1 MCSRLPRTA
10 CILRLIALCIIFSHT
25 AAYFGL
31 TGREPLVF
39 LPGPF
44 SNEPSGSGKAH
55 LKQCEQ
61 MTLTRRQK
69 RLCRREPGLAET
81 LRESV
86 RLSLM
91 ECRYQFR
98 NERWN
103 CSMDGRGSLL
113 KRGFKET
120 AFLLAVSSAALS
132 HALAKACSSGRMERC
147 TCDDSPGL
155 QHREAWQWGVCGDNL
170 KYSTKFLKKFL
181 GQKRVSKD
189 LRAQIDAHN
198 INIGIRAV
206 KSGLKTTC
214 KCHGVSGSCA
224 VRTCWKQLSP
234 FHDTGRLLK
243 FRYDTAVR
251 VLSVTNAATG
261 ESELAGSRRG
271 SGSSGGGGSSGGA
284 GVSGVSG
291 GGGGGWREQRQ
302 RRWRPKQPPAH
313 GSGVPGGIAQLLQ
326 GVALLS
332 GHGGPRLRE
341 GHQLPQPVLRPG
353 VQHGHAA
360 HLAVLQLPG
369 ALVLPRGVPDVR
381 AGGGGVHLQ
390 EGLRNKQQSMG
401 ELSADRMPHTWGV
414 IL

>member
-1 MCSRLPRTA
+1 MCPRLPRTA
-10 CILRLIALCIIFSHT
+10 CLLRLIALCILLSQT
-25 AAYFGL
+25 SAYFGL

-39 LPGPF
+39 LPAPL
-44 SNEPSGSGKAH
+44 SNESPSGKAH

-61 MTLTRRQK
+61 LTLTRRQK

-86 RLSLM
+86 RLSLL

-103 CSMDGRGSLL
+103 CSLDGRGSLL

-120 AFLLAVSSAALS
+120 AFLLAVSSAALT

-147 TCDDSPGL
+147 TCDDSPDL
-155 QHREAWQWGVCGDNL
+155 EHREAWQWGICGDNL
-170 KYSTKFLKKFL
+170 KYSTKFLKNFL

-189 LRAQIDAHN
+189 LRAQIDSHN
-198 INIGIRAV
+198 INVGVRAV

-243 FRYDTAVR
+243 FRYDSAVR

-261 ESELAGSRRG
+261 
-271 SGSSGGGGSSGGA
+271 GGA
-284 GVSGVSG
+284 GGAPAP
-291 GGGGGWREQRQ
+291 
-302 RRWRPKQPPAH
+302 RPQPPLH
-313 GSGVPGGIAQLLQ
+313 GPGLPGGLAQLLP
-326 GVALLS
+326 ALPLLP
-332 GHGGPRLRE
+332 GHGRAALRQ
-341 GHQLPQPVLRPG
+341 GRQLPEPVLRARL
-353 VQHGHAA
+353 QHRPAPH
-360 HLAVLQLPG
+360 HPLLPLPG
-369 ALVLPRGVPDVR
+369 ALVLPCGVPDLPER
-381 AGGGGVHLQ
+381 GGSVH
-390 EGLRNKQQSMG
+390 M
-401 ELSADRMPHTWGV
+401 
-414 IL
+414 